1 MSSAQGG
8 DSSLLPVWGR
18 PPLQLDAGED
28 AQERGL
34 PHSREGSAPTLH
46 HVTVSTRNEPL
57 PPSPLTVVK
66 DRSSLNASQRDINEK
81 KQEGLLRSISLC
93 DRATV
98 KCPRNSRPMGAVPP
112 TSGSARSAVSTSATR
127 RSVLLRVDRRDAC
140 KRWFRSGAAGG
151 QVCCEPEEA
160 DRRRT
165 WASHGG
171 FCVSAVGRIRRTPE
185 GCVYASGGK
194 SVQTWALTHCLTS
207 KSSSP
212 NSSKSIPPSQDSYT
226 DL

>member
-1 MSSAQGG
+1 MRASVLSMKRNRRVHCEAYHCAITPLSSAPATP
-8 DSSLLPVWGR
+8 DPWVLYLL
-18 PPLQLDAGED
+18 
-28 AQERGL
+28 
-34 PHSREGSAPTLH
+34 
-46 HVTVSTRNEPL
+46 
-57 PPSPLTVVK
+57 
-66 DRSSLNASQRDINEK
+66 
-81 KQEGLLRSISLC
+81 
-93 DRATV
+93 
-98 KCPRNSRPMGAVPP
+98 
-112 TSGSARSAVSTSATR
+112 GSARSAVSTSATR

-212 NSSKSIPPSQDSYT
+212 NSSKSIPPSSKDFCHRSPNRLQSLT
-226 DL
+226 EKKQGHCQIFERKRPQK